1 MVASATVFDETYI
14 SYSRPMGQFLY
25 MMVLDFDESD

>member
-14 SYSRPMGQFLY
+14 SYSRPIGQFLY
-25 MMVLDFDESD
+25 RTVLGFDV